1 MLDQI
6 KLWINNFY
14 MNNYQF
20 DEEEFLRIIDEFADI
35 LPTFQP
41 DEIMYIN
48 NILQKI
54 IDKYTI
60 KDYFYVVEIFEYEF
74 VPLFVD

>member
-1 MLDQI
+1 
-6 KLWINNFY
+6 